1 MLGGHLPGLSVPVA
15 VVVGRRNRSASG
27 PRPHRCTTLAP
38 CRSRLP
44 AGEAWSR
51 VSARRTVGYHLHK
64 VFTKL
69 GITSRAALHELDL
82 DDGA

>member
-1 MLGGHLPGLSVPVA
+1 LSVPVA

-27 PRPHRCTTLAP
+27 PRPHRCTTSAP

-44 AGEAWSR
+44 ADEAWSR
-51 VSARRTVGYHLHK
+51 VSARRTVGYYLHK

-69 GITSRAALHELDL
+69 GITSRAALHELNL

>member
-1 MLGGHLPGLSVPVA
+1 MLVVTCPACRSRWRWWSVGA
-15 VVVGRRNRSASG
+15 TG
-27 PRPHRCTTLAP
+27 PPAARDPTAATSAP

-64 VFTKL
+64 VFIKL

>member
-1 MLGGHLPGLSVPVA
+1 LSVPVA
-15 VVVGRRNRSASG
+15 VVVGRRNRPPAARD
-27 PRPHRCTTLAP
+27 PTAAQRRLLAAAA
-38 CRSRLP
+38 CLP